1 LKMTTKKT
9 FSEARKHGDIQEVFS
24 NIYFVPGTVAM
35 SGPLPMRFSRN
46 MTIIKEGEDLTL
58 VNSVRLNEAGLKQL
72 DELGKV
78 KNVIRLAAF
87 HGKDDPFYKNRYN
100 AKVWSINAPYVS
112 GFNKTPKPAEIYF
125 NPDVVLNGS
134 SVLPLKNTKLVDF
147 KSCIPSEAL
156 LLLQRENGIVI
167 SGDCLQNWDK
177 TDEYF
182 SFFAKTMMKMMGF
195 IKPHNIGPGWLK
207 LTTPDANEIKSIL
220 ELDFQHVLPAH
231 GEPVINGAKELYK
244 SAIHKL

>member
-1 LKMTTKKT
+1 MTTEKT
-9 FSEARKHGDIQEVFS
+9 FPEARKHGDIQEVFS
-24 NIYFVPGTVAM
+24 NVYAVTGTVVM
-35 SGPLPMRFSRN
+35 KGPLPMRFSRN
-46 MTIIKEGEDLTL
+46 MTIIEEDEDLTL
-58 VNSVRLNEAGLKQL
+58 INSVRLNEAGLKQL

-87 HGKDDPFYKNRYN
+87 HGMDDPFYKNRYN

-112 GFNKTPKPAEIYF
+112 GINKTSKPADIYF
-125 NPDVVLNGS
+125 NPDVVLDNS
-134 SVLPLKNTKLVDF
+134 TILPLKDTKVVEF
-147 KSCIPSEAL
+147 KSCTPSEAL

-167 SGDCLQNWDK
+167 SGDCLQNWYK
-177 TDEYF
+177 ADEYF
-182 SFFAKTMMKMMGF
+182 SFMAKIMMKMMGF

-207 LTTPDANEIKSIL
+207 LATPDANEIKSIL

-244 SAIHKL
+244 SAIFKL